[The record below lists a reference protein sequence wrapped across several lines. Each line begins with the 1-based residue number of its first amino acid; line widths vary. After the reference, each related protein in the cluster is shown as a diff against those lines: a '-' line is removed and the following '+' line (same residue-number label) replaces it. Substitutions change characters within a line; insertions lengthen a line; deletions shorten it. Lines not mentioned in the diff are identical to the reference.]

1 MVRRKTAGLASA
13 STDNE
18 PLEHQPG
25 TLEGS
30 THAPNTQTTD
40 NAQQVPRTRG
50 GRRSRDKGTRA
61 EREVVCIL
69 HEAGIAGERMP
80 LSGGAGGSFV
90 GDVCLPVLGRDVR
103 LEVKCRARGF
113 AQLYG
118 WLASNY
124 GLVIRRDRDQP
135 LIVLRLKDFA
145 ELAIRADQD
154 RGQP

>member
-50 GRRSRDKGTRA
+50 GRRSRDKGNRA
-61 EREVVCIL
+61 EREVVAIL
-69 HEAGIAGERMP
+69 QEAGIAGERVP

-90 GDVCLPVLGRDVR
+90 GDVCLPVLGRNVR
-103 LEVKCRARGF
+103 LEVKCRATGF
-113 AQLYG
+113 ATIYR
-118 WLASNY
+118 WLAANY
-124 GLVIRRDRDQP
+124 GLVLRADHSQP
-135 LIVLRLKDFA
+135 LIVLRLRDFA
-145 ELAIRADQD
+145 EIAIRADYD
-154 RGQP
+154 RVRR